1 MQYSTI
7 AVSHNQE
14 VAIIRFNRPQ
24 RMNAVIEEMYQDL
37 QDAFAELQENDQ
49 VRALVLTGSVLRR
62 DGGDK
67 QAFCAGA
74 DLKHHATGER
84 SAAQR
89 RAYIE
94 LAQETCRRLFQL
106 PKPVIA
112 AVNGPARGAGTE
124 LALCCDLILVAEEA
138 TIGLPEVGLG
148 TFIGGG
154 ATLHLPRLVGMARAK
169 ELIYTGRIIDG
180 REAVEL
186 GLALACYPVARLL
199 DEAQSLA
206 ARLARQAPISLALA
220 KSRLQSS
227 QGFDLAAVLEQET
240 EAILRCMESEDWHE
254 GLRAFTEKR
263 QPQFKGK

>member
-1 MQYSTI
+1 MPYTTI
-7 AVSHNQE
+7 EISHDQE
-14 VAIIRFNRPQ
+14 VATIRLNRPQ
-24 RMNAVIEEMYQDL
+24 RMNAVVEEMYQEL
-37 QDAFAELQENDQ
+37 QDAMGELQENDQ
-49 VRALVLTGSVLRR
+49 VRALILTGSVLRR
-62 DGGDK
+62 DGVDK

-74 DLKHHATGER
+74 DLKQHATGER
-84 SAAQR
+84 TAAQR

-94 LAQETCRRLFQL
+94 LAHETCHRLYQL

-124 LALCCDLILVAEEA
+124 LALCCDLILVADAA

-154 ATLHLPRLVGMARAK
+154 ATLHLPRLVGIARAK
-169 ELIYTGRIIDG
+169 ELVYTGRIIDG

-186 GLALACYPVARLL
+186 GLALACYPIGRLL
-199 DEAQSLA
+199 EEAQSLA

-220 KSRLQSS
+220 KSRLQGS
-227 QGFDLAAVLEQET
+227 QGLDLAAVLALET

-254 GLRAFTEKR
+254 GLRAFAEKR
-263 QPQFKGK
+263 QPQFRGK